1 MKTEDVVLEFMKTI
15 APTVLAQ
22 MYKEREDVDVIG
34 SVMSRSD
41 IKLFTEKV
49 SDLAYALTHEYEEIC
64 GIEEAI
70 RNM

>member
-1 MKTEDVVLEFMKTI
+1 MKTEDVILEFMKTI

-34 SVMSRSD
+34 SVISRSD
-41 IKLFTEKV
+41 IKQFTEKV
-49 SDLAYALTHEYEEIC
+49 SDLAYALTYEYEEIC
-64 GIEEAI
+64 RIEEEI